1 MVIST
6 PELAFEFF
14 KINLTNS
21 HSEELWIAA
30 LDSNSTVISSAM
42 LFKGTVNYCLFHPRD
57 IFRFV
62 ILHNS
67 VSFLL
72 AHNHP
77 SNSSLPSPEDIELT
91 RRIYCLSQLMQIPL
105 LDHIITTKD
114 SFYSFSR
121 GNHFKKWN
129 KLKLPENILDR
140 HTWKL

>member
-14 KINLTNS
+14 KINLTNPYT
-21 HSEELWIAA
+21 EELWIAA
-30 LDSNSTVISSAM
+30 LDSNSAIISSTM

-77 SNSSLPSPEDIELT
+77 SNNALPSQEDIELT
-91 RRIYCLSQLMQIPL
+91 KRIYYLSQLMQIPL
-105 LDHIITTKD
+105 QDHIITTKD

-121 GNHFKKWN
+121 GNHFKKWDKFKSSEKIFDN
-129 KLKLPENILDR
+129 FI
-140 HTWKL
+140 